1 MAALVAVSPLSV
13 MLVRLRDHRIV
24 AVSDLCTEMFL
35 IRREQMVGDSVLS
48 YVDDVDASRSALS
61 LLASGGIDSY
71 RRAEKV
77 FCRPDGSIFQADTWV
92 SAIADLGPRDFALL
106 LALAAGHP
114 RSDPGFPQ
122 FAEDADLLF
131 VIGSVDSRWT
141 IERVS
146 SDVQALLGYRPRDIV
161 GQPILDFVHAGD
173 VAGLLTAL
181 GHAAQGPGGASTR
194 LRLRAADGTWKLCRA
209 MVSPLA
215 GGQAPAFAFAIAAGQ
230 AAEGPVERVRELEEH
245 LRRVGNEVRS
255 AGVAAALADLPT
267 TRELPELG
275 RLSAREYEIVAQLH
289 AGQRVPA
296 IARLL
301 FVSESTVRTHL
312 TSIFRQF
319 DVGSQQ
325 GLLDRLHEHR
335 PGAP

>member
-1 MAALVAVSPLSV
+1 MRSEARKMAALVAVSPLAV
-13 MLVRLRDHRIV
+13 MLVRLADQQVV
-24 AVSDLCTEMFL
+24 ASSDLCAEMFAADPPGF
-35 IRREQMVGDSVLS
+35 VGRSLLGF
-48 YVDDVDASRSALS
+48 VDDIDGSRSALA
-61 LLASGGIDSY
+61 LLAAGGIDSY
-71 RRAEKV
+71 RRANKG
-77 FCRPDGSIFQADTWV
+77 FRRGDGSVFRADTWV
-92 SAIADLGPRDFALL
+92 SAITDEGPRDFALL
-106 LALAAGHP
+106 LALSAGQD

-131 VIGSVDSRWT
+131 VIGSVDSRWKV
-141 IERVS
+141 ERVS

-161 GQPILDFVHAGD
+161 GQPILDFVHVND
-173 VAGLLTAL
+173 VPGLLTAL

-194 LRLRAADGTWKLCRA
+194 LRLRAADTSWKLCRA

-312 TSIFRQF
+312 TSITAGPAR
-319 DVGSQQ
+319 ST
-325 GLLDRLHEHR
+325 
-335 PGAP
+335 P